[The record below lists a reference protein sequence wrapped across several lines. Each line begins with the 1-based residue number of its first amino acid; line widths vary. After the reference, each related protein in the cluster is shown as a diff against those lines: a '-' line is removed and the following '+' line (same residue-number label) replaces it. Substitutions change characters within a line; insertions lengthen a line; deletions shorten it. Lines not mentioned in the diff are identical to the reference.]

1 MLPVFGPGVIWNG
14 IHFERPVVPAK
25 AGIQSEET
33 AYFRTL
39 AGWIP
44 ALRQAQ
50 GKLFAGMTAACTRPR
65 LASDTCTRWTGPGL
79 GRRQRVNRL
88 CLQLLALKRPFFSL

>member
-14 IHFERPVVPAK
+14 IHLERPVVSAK

-39 AGWIP
+39 AEWIP
-44 ALRQAQ
+44 A
-50 GKLFAGMTAACTRPR
+50 FAGMTAACTRPR
-65 LASDTCTRWTGPGL
+65 PANDTCARCTDPGTGRW
-79 GRRQRVNRL
+79 QRVNRL
-88 CLQLLALKRPFFSL
+88 CPQLLAPKPLCFSL